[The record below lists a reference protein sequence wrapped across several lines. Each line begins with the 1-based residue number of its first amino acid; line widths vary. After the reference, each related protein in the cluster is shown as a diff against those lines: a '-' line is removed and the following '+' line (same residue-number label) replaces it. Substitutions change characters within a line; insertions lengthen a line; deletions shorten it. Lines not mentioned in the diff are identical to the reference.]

1 MAANGWNL
9 FLHLQWFSDPL
20 RKSVKVPST
29 VSLLSHVMEFR
40 SFHCQGVTVIFPHP
54 QSDQRGEEHAER
66 GPGLVREA
74 VCEEAKRQ
82 APQLHP
88 TGGQQGEW
96 METDH
101 YCGPKHNLDSLMHS
115 LYKIK
120 WNNSFFF
127 FKLLLIPSRLFLSY
141 LCLMDLSFCACRKA
155 NVIVHTGTSFA
166 LYDV

>member
-1 MAANGWNL
+1 MAANGGNL
-9 FLHLQWFSDPL
+9 FFHLQWFSDPL
-20 RKSVKVPST
+20 RKSAKVLST
-29 VSLLSHVMEFR
+29 VSLLSHVMEFK

-74 VCEEAKRQ
+74 VCEEAEQQ

-101 YCGPKHNLDSLMHS
+101 CCGPKHNLVSVLMHS

-120 WNNSFFF
+120 
-127 FKLLLIPSRLFLSY
+127 
-141 LCLMDLSFCACRKA
+141 
-155 NVIVHTGTSFA
+155 
-166 LYDV
+166 